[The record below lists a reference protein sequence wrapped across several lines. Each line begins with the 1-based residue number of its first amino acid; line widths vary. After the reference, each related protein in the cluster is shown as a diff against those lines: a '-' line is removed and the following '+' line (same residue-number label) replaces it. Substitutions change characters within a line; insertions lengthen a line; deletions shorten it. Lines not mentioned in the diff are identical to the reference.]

1 MTPQLGIRWTLGDV
15 SSAGFEALRLSAYGA
30 VRLFGESA
38 QYRVYVNTIS
48 VPEAR
53 RRVGQIPA
61 ALEWCQVENTIP
73 AILRPFLSEGMA
85 EGVAWKLMPLR
96 AFPDRFELSLD
107 NDVILWD
114 IPPALQSWLASYELD
129 ASLIAADVSA
139 AHGNFSALCGPVPR
153 NSGIRG
159 LGPGLDF
166 EAAVARVLQINP
178 VRLESELDEQGLQIA
193 ALSLQ
198 GLQFVIDVG
207 DVTICS
213 PFHPH
218 TPELGQF
225 GAHFVGLN
233 ARVLPW
239 FYYDRPATE
248 VRLAHWMRH
257 REELYARVGLPPP
270 LSLQS

>member
-1 MTPQLGIRWTLGDV
+1 MTPQLGIRWTIGDV
-15 SSAGFEALRLSAYGA
+15 SSAGFEALRLSAHGTM
-30 VRLFGESA
+30 RLFGDSA
-38 QYRVYVNTIS
+38 RYRVYVNTIS
-48 VPEAR
+48 VAEAQR
-53 RRVGQIPA
+53 RIGQIPA
-61 ALEWCQVENTIP
+61 ALEWCQAENSIP
-73 AILRPFLSEGMA
+73 GVLRPFLSEGMA

-107 NDVILWD
+107 NDVILWG
-114 IPPALQSWLASYELD
+114 IPPAVKEWLGSYQSD

-139 AHGNFSALCGPVPR
+139 AHGRFSALCGPAPR

-159 LGPGLDF
+159 LGPDLDF
-166 EAAVARVLQINP
+166 EAAIARVLEINP

-198 GLQFVIDVG
+198 GLQFVIDSG

-213 PFHPH
+213 PFYPH

-239 FYYDRPATE
+239 FYYEKPATE
-248 VRLAHWMRH
+248 VRLAHWISH
-257 REELYARVGLPPP
+257 RTELYARVGLPPP
-270 LSLQS
+270 VGPQ

>member
-1 MTPQLGIRWTLGDV
+1 MTPQLGIRWTIGNV
-15 SSAGFEALRLSAYGA
+15 SPAGFEAFRLSTHGA
-30 VRLFGESA
+30 IGLFGASA

-48 VPEAR
+48 VSEAKR
-53 RRVGQIPA
+53 RAGRTSA
-61 ALEWCQVENTIP
+61 ALEWCQTENSIP
-73 AILRPFLSEGMA
+73 RILRPFLSKDMA

-114 IPPALQSWLASYELD
+114 IPSAVNNWLGSYRSD

-139 AHGNFSALCGPVPR
+139 AHGRFSALCGPSPR

-159 LGPGLDF
+159 LGPKLDF
-166 EAAVARVLQINP
+166 EAAIARVLQINP

-193 ALSLQ
+193 ALGLQ
-198 GLQFVIDVG
+198 GRQFVVDTA

-218 TPELGQF
+218 TPELGQC

-239 FYYDRPATE
+239 FYYDKPATQ
-248 VRLAHWMRH
+248 VRLAHWLSH
-257 REELYARVGLPPP
+257 RAELYTRVGLSPPRR
-270 LSLQS
+270 LQA